1 MSSQPSPPPPDPPN
15 LSPKGKWGVAPST
28 SPQVTRPGRSSK
40 HAPLLWWVLAA
51 LVVVVIVL
59 LAIVL
64 IV

>member
-28 SPQVTRPGRSSK
+28 SPQVMRPGRRAKS
-40 HAPLLWWVLAA
+40 APLLWWVLAA

-59 LAIVL
+59 AIVL
-64 IV
+64 TV

>member
-28 SPQVTRPGRSSK
+28 SPQVARPGRRSN
-40 HAPLLWWVLAA
+40 HAPLPWWILAA
-51 LVVVVIVL
+51 LVVVVVA

-64 IV
+64 IF